1 MNNQKLVVGFCD
13 GSMEIH
19 DWQRGYSL
27 TTDVG
32 TGEMLWIYKKEGA
45 KYVKI
50 GSLEDIDWFTISG
63 KITIK

>member
-1 MNNQKLVVGFCD
+1 
-13 GSMEIH
+13 MEIH